1 MSNLA
6 SILEEEYKKKDRQI
20 TPESLLSM
28 VQEVMS
34 LSVPGTLKEI
44 SGARARERVLRLP
57 NVIPTEIT
65 VGQKPSSADRA
76 QFELWMGNIGM
87 EGGSD
92 DSAVAQKLKAITSFF
107 DNPEANLA
115 DATIPQT
122 LSYMMFLNQ
131 FVWMLKEFN
140 ASVAGF
146 LWEPFLASLF
156 GGKSRQV
163 PTSEGDIADI
173 RITTPDNPNAPI
185 SLKILNKVG
194 TVKGS
199 FVDLV
204 KHFAAGGSEMRYIIV
219 VKEQTAKEKAVSAVT
234 FYEFNITADN
244 FFEWIG
250 GSAYTQTIISK
261 DKALKVSRDLKKSWL
276 RAKGGPQARIEIE
289 HAVPGMGKKGP
300 TGKVGAKFVP
310 LAYLNKEENV
320 YVINPEVAEA
330 INLRLPDDTP
340 VREGVLDLEAQYV
353 ASVAEFKAG
362 GKGGRTMQKG
372 YEAIPGTAGK
382 DTKPLWGGVDEL
394 AAWGDLAMRIKSDGR
409 PPSDFFNAVLGNDP
423 GIEWPGQAALGAR
436 RGAGAEGGGT
446 QFHITPQHYKGLGKK
461 LGDLRITTQ
470 AVESFFER
478 SATQMNEELIVM
490 FNSLADLT
498 DNIGRFFLVDC
509 GGKKCSTR
517 DESRRNEAGDDA
529 INDAKVLEDAVVKSV
544 SGMREK

>member
-261 DKALKVSRDLKKSWL
+261 DKKRILKILFANFLALFLL
-276 RAKGGPQARIEIE
+276 
-289 HAVPGMGKKGP
+289 
-300 TGKVGAKFVP
+300 
-310 LAYLNKEENV
+310 L
-320 YVINPEVAEA
+320 
-330 INLRLPDDTP
+330 
-340 VREGVLDLEAQYV
+340 
-353 ASVAEFKAG
+353 
-362 GKGGRTMQKG
+362 
-372 YEAIPGTAGK
+372 
-382 DTKPLWGGVDEL
+382 
-394 AAWGDLAMRIKSDGR
+394 
-409 PPSDFFNAVLGNDP
+409 
-423 GIEWPGQAALGAR
+423 
-436 RGAGAEGGGT
+436 
-446 QFHITPQHYKGLGKK
+446 
-461 LGDLRITTQ
+461 
-470 AVESFFER
+470 
-478 SATQMNEELIVM
+478 
-490 FNSLADLT
+490 FNS
-498 DNIGRFFLVDC
+498 
-509 GGKKCSTR
+509 
-517 DESRRNEAGDDA
+517 EE
-529 INDAKVLEDAVVKSV
+529 
-544 SGMREK
+544 

>member
-1 MSNLA
+1 MSDLRN
-6 SILEEEYKKKDRQI
+6 ILKEEYTKKERAI
-20 TPESLLSM
+20 SPRVLMEMIEEIMAIPLRS
-28 VQEVMS
+28 
-34 LSVPGTLKEI
+34 TLKEI

-57 NVIPTEIT
+57 SVIPTEIT
-65 VGQKPSSADRA
+65 VGQKPASADRA

-92 DSAVAQKLKAITSFF
+92 ESAVAQKLKAITSFF
-107 DNPEANLA
+107 ENPEANLVE
-115 DATIPQT
+115 ATIPQT

-173 RITTPDNPNAPI
+173 RISTPDNPNAPI
-185 SLKILNKVG
+185 SLKILNKIG

-199 FVDLV
+199 FVDLA
-204 KHFAAGGSEMRYIIV
+204 KHFAGGGSEMRYIIV
-219 VKEQTAKEKAVSAVT
+219 VKEQTAKEKAVSGVT
-234 FYEFNITADN
+234 FYEFNITAEN

-261 DKALKVSRDLKKSWL
+261 DKAFKVSRDLKKRWL

-289 HAVPGMGKKGP
+289 HAVPGVGKKGP
-300 TGKVGAKFVP
+300 TGRVSTQFVP
-310 LAYLNKEENV
+310 LAYLNKEKNV

-330 INLRLPDDTP
+330 INLRLADGTP
-340 VREGVLDLEAQYV
+340 AREGVLDPNAQYI
-353 ASVAEFKAG
+353 AAIAEFKAG
-362 GKGGRTMQKG
+362 GKGGRSMQKG

-382 DTKPLWGGVDEL
+382 DTKPLWGGKDEL
-394 AAWGDLAMRIKSDGR
+394 AAWADLASRIKAEGR
-409 PPSDFFNAVLGNDP
+409 PPADFFSAVLGNDP

-446 QFHITPQHYKGLGKK
+446 QFHITPAHYKGLGKDI
-461 LGDLRITTQ
+461 GSLRITMQ
-470 AVESFFER
+470 AVESFFKK
-478 SATQMNEELIVM
+478 SAEKMNDDLVIM

-509 GGKKCSTR
+509 GGQKCSTK
-517 DESRRNEAGDDA
+517 DEANRNSAGKTAITDA
-529 INDAKVLEDAVVKSV
+529 RTLEDAVVKSV
-544 SGMREK
+544 SGMQEK